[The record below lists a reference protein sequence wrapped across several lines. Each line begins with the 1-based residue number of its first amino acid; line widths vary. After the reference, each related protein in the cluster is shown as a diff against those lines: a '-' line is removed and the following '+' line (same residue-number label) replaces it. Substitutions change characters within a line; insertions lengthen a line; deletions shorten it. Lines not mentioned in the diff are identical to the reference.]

1 MKDWIKAGEIASE
14 VRKYGKKLIKPGV
27 SLLEVSNKVEKR
39 IFELG
44 GKPAFPAQF
53 SINNIA
59 AHYTPLIDDDSK
71 FKEGDLVKFDHG
83 VHINGAIADTAV
95 SVDLGNNS
103 KLIKAS
109 EKALNTAL
117 ELVKPGITNGEIGAA
132 IDETITNAGFK
143 PIKNLSGHGLS
154 EYVVHTPPSMVNYD
168 SGERIKLKKGQ
179 IIAIEPFASTG
190 MGLVVEGK
198 GSQIYSLAEIKSTR
212 NKQARDILKFVKEEY
227 KTLPFAKRN
236 LLTKFNKFQIAV
248 GVTNLLREG
257 ILREYGV
264 LPEKD
269 PSSLVAQTEHTI
281 IVGETVT
288 TE

>member
-1 MKDWIKAGEIASE
+1 MDDWIKAGEIASE
-14 VRKYGKKLIKPGV
+14 VRKYGKKLIKPGS
-27 SLLEVSNKVEKR
+27 SLLDVGNKVEKK
-39 IFELG
+39 ILELG
-44 GKPAFPAQF
+44 GKPAFPVQF

-59 AHYTPLIDDDSK
+59 AHYTPLIDDTSK

-109 EKALNTAL
+109 ENALKAAIDV
-117 ELVKPGITNGEIGAA
+117 VKPGITNGEVGKVINEA
-132 IDETITNAGFK
+132 ITQEGFK

-168 SGERIKLKKGQ
+168 SGERVKLKKGQ
-179 IIAIEPFASTG
+179 LIAIEPFASTG
-190 MGLVVEGK
+190 AGLVVEGG
-198 GSQIYSLAEIKSTR
+198 GSQIYSLVGAKPTR
-212 NKQARDILKFVKEEY
+212 NKQARDILAFVKKEY
-227 KTLPFAKRN
+227 RTLPFAKRN

-248 GVTNLLREG
+248 GVSNLLRED
-257 ILREYGV
+257 ILMEYGV

-269 PSSLVAQTEHTI
+269 PNSFVAQTEHTI
-281 IVGETVT
+281 MVGEKVT